1 MAKYTKWIAG
11 GLGWA
16 LGGPIGGIM
25 GFVLGSMLD
34 SSTDGYREPG
44 VATTGRGDFNSALL
58 VLSAAVMKADGVVKK
73 SELDYVKKFLV
84 KQFGEHH
91 ALEMLK
97 VLKQILERDIPLY
110 EVCTQI
116 AGQMREYAHR
126 LSILQYLF
134 GIANAD
140 GHVDENELQV
150 IAQIAAWCGISDS
163 DFQSIKA
170 MYVEDT
176 ANYYH
181 ILGIEKAA
189 TETEIKKAY
198 RKLAIEFHPD
208 KVATLGSEYQ
218 EFAKEKFQKVQEA
231 YDKICKERGI
241 K

>member
-34 SSTDGYREPG
+34 GSSQGYREPG
-44 VATTGRGDFNSALL
+44 QNTGRGDFNSALL

-73 SELDYVKKFLV
+73 SELEYVKSFLV
-84 KQFGEHH
+84 RQFGEAH
-91 ALEMLK
+91 AIEMLR
-97 VLKQILERDIPLY
+97 VLREILKQEIPLQD
-110 EVCTQI
+110 VCLQI
-116 AGQMREYAHR
+116 RGHMREYAHR

-134 GIANAD
+134 GIAKAD
-140 GHVDENELQV
+140 DYVDANELKV
-150 IAQIAAWCGISDS
+150 IAQIAGWCGISDS

-176 ANYYH
+176 ADYYH
-181 ILGIEKAA
+181 VLGLEKTA
-189 TETEIKKAY
+189 TESEIKKAY

-208 KVATLGSEYQ
+208 KVANLGEEYQ

-231 YDKICKERGI
+231 YDKICNERGI